1 MSTFATDRTEELE
14 LRLRAIKINRVP
26 SGAKK
31 GDHQV
36 SFFVLY
42 TFFVSASGSFQKFCL
57 ELILDP

>member
-26 SGAKK
+26 SGAQKRRPP
-31 GDHQV
+31 GLL
-36 SFFVLY
+36 FLLY